1 MQMIGIFKLCFQM
14 SENSKEIFLG
24 SPQRWWESW
33 IVEFQKSKQGA
44 TIKGQLVS
52 EKELLEIK
60 ITIAE
65 SYENQ

>member
-1 MQMIGIFKLCFQM
+1 M
-14 SENSKEIFLG
+14 
-24 SPQRWWESW
+24 
-33 IVEFQKSKQGA
+33 VEFQKSKQGA

-65 SYENQ
+65 SYENQQKV